1 MIRIKQIIYTFI
13 FSLLFYG
20 LSATDGYLSNGI
32 GVQYKSIAG
41 AGVALKISPLGAATN
56 PASLAFLDSGYDLNI
71 SLFNPNREFAVSG
84 NPSGAPGTFGLT
96 PGTVESGST
105 LFVIPALAAN
115 WVIGDNTSFGLAF
128 YGNGGMNTNYDA
140 SVFYGSQPTGVD
152 LQQMFLQPT
161 IAFLFGEKHSIGIS
175 PILAYQRFKA
185 EGLEAFGNFSSNPNA
200 ITNNDYS
207 SSIGFGARI
216 GYIGELHEMLSLG
229 LSFQTPIKMGKFDD
243 YAGLYAEQGGFD
255 IPMKWTAGVAFNL
268 MLMEVAFDVKSI
280 YYNDIAS
287 IGNPLAPLAN
297 GIPLGADEGPGF
309 GWENI
314 TVFKIGLTYPVS
326 EEWTVRGGFSFG
338 DQPIPSSEV
347 LFNILAPGVIKNHIT
362 FGFSRIINYENE
374 LSFFVTRALSETVSG
389 DNPLEVPGGQTID
402 LTMDQW
408 EFGVGYSF

>member
-1 MIRIKQIIYTFI
+1 MNRIKHVIIVFV
-13 FSLLFYG
+13 FSILTSG
-20 LSATDGYLSNGI
+20 LYATDGYLSNGI

-56 PASLAFLDSGYDLNI
+56 PASLAFLDSGYDINL
-71 SLFNPNREFAVSG
+71 SLFNPNREFTVSG
-84 NPSGAPGTFGLT
+84 NPSGQPTTFGLT

-105 LFVIPALAAN
+105 LFFIPAVAAN
-115 WVIGDNTSFGLAF
+115 WSIGDKASLGLAF
-128 YGNGGMNTNYDA
+128 YGNGGMNTNYESA
-140 SVFYGSQPTGVD
+140 IFYGSDPTGVD

-161 IAFLFGEKHSIGIS
+161 IAFLLGEKHSIGIS

-207 SSIGFGARI
+207 SSFGFGARI

-229 LSFQTPIKMGKFDD
+229 FSFQTPIKMGKFDD
-243 YAGLYAEQGGFD
+243 YAGLFAESGGFD
-255 IPMKWTAGVAFNL
+255 IPMNWTAGVAFNL
-268 MLMEVAFDVKSI
+268 MLMEVAFDVKRI
-280 YYNDIAS
+280 YYNEIAS
-287 IGNPLAPLAN
+287 IGNPLAPLAQ
-297 GIPLGADEGPGF
+297 GTPLGADEGPGF

-326 EEWTVRGGFSFG
+326 EQWTVRGGFSFG
-338 DQPIPSSEV
+338 DQPVPSSEV

-362 FGFSRIINYENE
+362 FGISRIINYENE

-389 DNPLEVPGGQTID
+389 GNPLEVPGGQTID

-408 EFGVGYSF
+408 EFGMGYSF

>member
-1 MIRIKQIIYTFI
+1 MIRIKQVIFTFI

-41 AGVALKISPLGAATN
+41 AGVALKISPLGAAIN
-56 PASLAFLDSGYDLNI
+56 PASLAFLDTGYDINI
-71 SLFNPNREFAVSG
+71 SLFNPNREFTVSG
-84 NPSGAPGTFGLT
+84 NPSGAPGTFGLA
-96 PGTVESGST
+96 PGTVESSST

-115 WVIGDNTSFGLAF
+115 WAISDNSSFGLAF
-128 YGNGGMNTNYDA
+128 YGNGGMNTNYE
-140 SVFYGSQPTGVD
+140 SPVFGFDPTGVD

-161 IAFLFGEKHSIGIS
+161 IAFLLGEKHSIGVS

-185 EGLEAFGNFSSNPNA
+185 EGLGQFGGFSSNAGALTDNG
-200 ITNNDYS
+200 YS
-207 SSIGFGARI
+207 SSFGFGARI

-229 LSFQTPIKMGKFDD
+229 LSFQTPIKMGKFED

-255 IPMKWTAGVAFNL
+255 IPMNWTAGVAFNL
-268 MLMEVAFDVKSI
+268 MLMEVAFDVKRI

-287 IGNPLAPLAN
+287 IGNPLAPLAQ

-338 DQPIPSSEV
+338 DQPIPSTEV
-347 LFNILAPGVIKNHIT
+347 LFNILAPGVIKNHVS
-362 FGFSRIINYENE
+362 FGISRIINYENE

-389 DNPLEVPGGQTID
+389 GNPLEVPGGQTID